1 MPGGIVVKTSLTP
14 FENAQKRAVDFILA
28 IALLG
33 MTWWIILLAWAVACI
48 STGRNGFFFQVRI
61 GRWGKPFK
69 VIKIRTMRPSATIR
83 TTNTTSKDPRIT
95 TFGAWLRR
103 YKIDEL
109 PQLFNVLVG
118 QMSFVGPRPDV
129 PGFADRLEGDARAIL
144 SLRAG
149 VTGPATLHFRHEE
162 ELLADQEDPDAYNRN
177 VIFPK
182 KVELNLEYIRKYS
195 IWSDFKYIIQTAL
208 GR

>member
-1 MPGGIVVKTSLTP
+1 
-14 FENAQKRAVDFILA
+14 
-28 IALLG
+28 
-33 MTWWIILLAWAVACI
+33 
-48 STGRNGFFFQVRI
+48 
-61 GRWGKPFK
+61 
-69 VIKIRTMRPSATIR
+69 MRPSATIQ
-83 TTNTTSKDPRIT
+83 TTATTSKDSRIT

-182 KVELNLEYIRKYS
+182 KVDLNLEYIRKYS
-195 IWSDFKYIIQTAL
+195 MWSDFKYIIQTAL

>member
-1 MPGGIVVKTSLTP
+1 MVKTSLTP

-28 IALLG
+28 IILLG
-33 MTWWIILLAWAVACI
+33 LTWWIILLAWAVACI

-69 VIKIRTMRPSATIR
+69 VIKIRTMRPSATIQ
-83 TTNTTSKDPRIT
+83 TTATTSKDSRIT

-182 KVELNLEYIRKYS
+182 KVDLNLEYIRKYS
-195 IWSDFKYIIQTAL
+195 MWSDFKYIIQTAL

>member
-1 MPGGIVVKTSLTP
+1 MKTSLTP

>member
-1 MPGGIVVKTSLTP
+1 MVKTSLTP